1 MESQAVF
8 QAKIQAKFFLLNKV
22 PVLGRGPA
30 AARGGRDLVAEGLD
44 GGGGG
49 GGRPLLMTGAEGGWF
64 RSEIGAILVS

>member
-22 PVLGRGPA
+22 PVLGRRPSA
-30 AARGGRDLVAEGLD
+30 AARGGGDLVAEGLD
-44 GGGGG
+44 GGGVG

-64 RSEIGAILVS
+64 GSEMRA